1 MPKSYSQT
9 YLYSKY
15 ADYEKNIFK
24 FLMNAEQISKADN
37 GFDDI
42 KYEVKKRQ
50 ISNSLIRVL
59 ESKNVILLSS
69 HEPLPK
75 AFRVFVAKDIK
86 TGKHD
91 VKTFIDC
98 SGLIVKTDKGYYT
111 CNNIDILIAYL
122 INAAN
127 STIYNFMET
136 KFINNNTIAES
147 GAKAFSSLLS
157 HIIDYVAKISTMSN
171 SKNKCNYLAATYY
184 LVNILGRDEDSQSVK
199 AIAKKI
205 SGLSDREADIIDL
218 QVKESTYS
226 NIKFFAEDLSN
237 VLKINPISVDI
248 LLEKWIYLYG
258 PGTQFGLEFFPAF
271 ASMLTDA
278 YVGCYINNQKTI
290 SNIAGRDMIE
300 FVKTILSI
308 GEGVA

>member
-15 ADYEKNIFK
+15 SDYEKNIFK

-111 CNNIDILIAYL
+111 CTNVDILIAYL

>member
-15 ADYEKNIFK
+15 SDYEKNIFK
-24 FLMNAEQISKADN
+24 FLMNAEQISKVDN

-59 ESKNVILLSS
+59 ESKNVILLTA

-75 AFRVFVAKDIK
+75 AFKVFVAKDIK

-98 SGLIVKTDKGYYT
+98 SGLIVRTDKGYYT
-111 CNNIDILIAYL
+111 CTNVDILIAYL
-122 INAAN
+122 INATN

-157 HIIDYVAKISTMSN
+157 HIIDYVAKISTISN
-171 SKNKCNYLAATYY
+171 GKNKCNYLAATYY

-205 SGLSDREADIIDL
+205 SGLSDREADIVDL
-218 QVKESTYS
+218 QVKESTYT
-226 NIKFFAEDLSN
+226 NIKFFVEDLSN

-258 PGTQFGLEFFPAF
+258 PGTQFGLELFPAF
-271 ASMLTDA
+271 AAMLTDA

-300 FVKTILSI
+300 FVKTILSV
-308 GEGVA
+308 GEGVV

>member
-15 ADYEKNIFK
+15 SDYEKNIFK
-24 FLMNAEQISKADN
+24 FLMNAEQISKVDN

-111 CNNIDILIAYL
+111 CTNVDILIAYL